1 MIEEW
6 KQNLKEEL
14 NDPEFAVMFGADRA
28 KSALGMALIKARQES
43 NITQKQ
49 LAEKA
54 GVTQPYIAELESGE
68 ANPSMET
75 AGRIL
80 AILGQRIVIEVK
92 PLFEE
97 EIPEIYQQKAEKLS
111 GTVARDKERK
121 HTNLIDRARSVR

>member
-6 KQNLKEEL
+6 MQNLKEEL
-14 NDPEFAVMFGADRA
+14 NDPEFAAMFGADRA
-28 KSALGMALIKARQES
+28 RSAFGMALIKARQES

-80 AILGQRIVIEVK
+80 AILGQRIVIEVE
-92 PLFEE
+92 PLLEE
-97 EIPEIYQQKAEKLS
+97 EIPKIYRQKADRLS
-111 GTVARDKERK
+111 RTV
-121 HTNLIDRARSVR
+121 V

>member
-14 NDPEFAVMFGADRA
+14 NDPEFATMFGADRA
-28 KSALGMALIKARQES
+28 RSAFGMALIKARQES

-75 AGRIL
+75 AGRIM
-80 AILGQRIVIEVK
+80 AILGLRIVIEVE
-92 PLFEE
+92 PLLGE
-97 EIPEIYQQKAEKLS
+97 EISEIYQRKADRLS
-111 GTVARDKERK
+111 GTMARHKERRQ
-121 HTNLIDRARSVR
+121 TN